1 MRIDMTAMTATSVN
15 RQEPMLKLKLGSP
28 SKPAPAVAVTT
39 ARVMITQTA
48 PPQLAVNAEP
58 HIAEQKAEVVAQVF
72 AYEQR

>member
-1 MRIDMTAMTATSVN
+1 MRIDMTAMSVN

-39 ARVMITQTA
+39 ARVMITQTG
-48 PPQLAVNAEP
+48 PPQPAVNAERAA